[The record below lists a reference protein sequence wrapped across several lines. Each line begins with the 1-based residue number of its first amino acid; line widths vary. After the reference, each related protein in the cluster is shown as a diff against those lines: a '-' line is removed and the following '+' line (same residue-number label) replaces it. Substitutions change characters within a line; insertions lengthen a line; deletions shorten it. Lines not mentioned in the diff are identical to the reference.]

1 MVGKVRQ
8 GELEKGPAF
17 GLFSLQYTLRP
28 LRKSPAFDLTPA
40 MGRAMCNAEK
50 TGTSTMRLTLALASA
65 ALVGLALPLAAQDA
79 EPEDTPVV
87 DAPAESV
94 STETPAETPAPA
106 SPVDDLGLDMGS
118 EMNDGPRP
126 GEYYLREEFGDWAM
140 RCIFLPEQDD
150 PCELYQLLY
159 GPDETAVA
167 EVMAFPLPPG
177 GQAAAGLTIVAP
189 LETLLTEGAV
199 LSIGGENARRYEFT
213 FCNRAGCVAR
223 IGLTEG
229 DVATLKR
236 GTEAGLRIVPAAD
249 PSHPFDLTISLMG
262 FTAAM
267 ESSEAYDPSLLTP
280 DDEDGTSDESEGAAA
295 E

>member
-1 MVGKVRQ
+1 
-8 GELEKGPAF
+8 
-17 GLFSLQYTLRP
+17 
-28 LRKSPAFDLTPA
+28 
-40 MGRAMCNAEK
+40 
-50 TGTSTMRLTLALASA
+50 MRLTLALASA

-79 EPEDTPVV
+79 ELEDTTVT
-87 DAPAESV
+87 DAPAEAV
-94 STETPAETPAPA
+94 STETPAETPAETAAETPAEAPA
-106 SPVDDLGLDMGS
+106 SPVDNLGLDMGS

-126 GEYYLREEFGDWAM
+126 GEYYVREEFGDWAM

-159 GPDETAVA
+159 GPDDTAVA

-229 DVATLKR
+229 DVSTLKR
-236 GTEAGLRIVPAAD
+236 GSEAGLRIVPAAD
-249 PSHPFDLTISLMG
+249 PSHPFDLRISLMG

-267 ESSEAYDPSLLTP
+267 ESSSAYDPSLTAG
-280 DDEDGTSDESEGAAA
+280 DEGSAGDETDESEDTTA